1 MLKSSLLNRVAGYN
15 ALWSLYL
22 EASVLLCCMFD
33 LYNMLTSS
41 LLKRVTGSLRIVK
54 LVLKGQRAA
63 PLHAPPKK
71 HVKK

>member
-1 MLKSSLLNRVAGYN
+1 
-15 ALWSLYL
+15 
-22 EASVLLCCMFD
+22 MFD